1 VTSSSSGSRNA
12 GTKTGGKTS
21 SARRVAARLLLRY
34 RAGAQM
40 AVDVAAWT
48 VALFL
53 AVLLRF
59 DFSLSL
65 VGITELPTSV
75 AIAGAFQ
82 VVLGLVTGLYLG
94 RRRYGSFEEVAL
106 LGAVVALVTAV
117 VLAANLVY
125 GMVLIPRS
133 SAIAGGALAF
143 GGMGA
148 ARYAW
153 RLYLEAR
160 RRPQREDVQRLL
172 VFGAGDGAVQVITAM
187 LNDPGSPYLPV
198 ALLDDDRSKRYLSI
212 KGVKVVGSRGQIAEA
227 ATRYRADALLV
238 AVPSAGREVIGDL
251 NARAEE
257 AGLEV
262 RVLPSIAEL
271 FGGDVALADI
281 RPVTQA
287 DLLGRGQVDLD
298 VASIAEY
305 LTGKRVLVT
314 GAGGSIGSELCRQI
328 ARFDPAEL
336 LLADRDESALHA
348 LQLTLHGRA
357 SLDDDEILLLDIRDR
372 ERVFEV
378 LHDRRPQVVFHA
390 AALKHVTA
398 LEAHPMEAVKTNVH
412 GTLHLLEAA
421 EAAGVDRFV
430 NVSTDKAADPVNV
443 LGYTKRIAERLTAT
457 IGSRAAGEYLS
468 VRFGNVLGSRGSVL
482 TVFRAQVEAGGPIT
496 VTDPDTTRYFMT
508 VEEACQLV
516 IQAGAVGSGGEAL
529 VLDMGEPVRIA
540 DVARRLANQ
549 VDPPVA
555 VEFTGL
561 RPGEKLHEVLLEPD
575 EEDRRPR
582 HPLISHVDVPQVE
595 VAALGV
601 LDTAA
606 DREQVLTRLRELGG
620 HHAPV

>member
-601 LDTAA
+601 LDTAT